1 MLVSVLASSSEI
13 VLTFFSIAAWR
24 DLLVDARLLM
34 IPGAATA
41 DDGSPDPAPWGCALA
56 PARACWWQCKMIV
69 VDEFRARAKVMSLSV
84 IEFFEAFVRLADG
97 LERVPADDELDAA
110 GCDRSAPGG
119 DVVAFE
125 HRCNSRNIWER
136 RGSSPTGRAEDD
148 PRPLAARLDRLL
160 FWVVGTIA
168 VRCGGALTTGGGKV
182 SLLGRY
188 ISREQIRMLG
198 KG

>member
-1 MLVSVLASSSEI
+1 M
-13 VLTFFSIAAWR
+13 
-24 DLLVDARLLM
+24 
-34 IPGAATA
+34 
-41 DDGSPDPAPWGCALA
+41 
-56 PARACWWQCKMIV
+56 
-69 VDEFRARAKVMSLSV
+69 
-84 IEFFEAFVRLADG
+84 RLADG